1 MGRLEQEYRKV
12 LDGLRFSGE
21 GKERIMKNLMEQ
33 QEGRAG
39 KGKHFRA
46 VRTVILAAA
55 VCLALAGT
63 AFAVAG
69 SMGVTT
75 RLVDGRVQFGRFDRE
90 PSYLVTDDG
99 MALFPL
105 SCFSEEVLTL
115 PVSEGGHGKKSFDSW
130 DAMRQFLGL
139 ELAGNPVLEGAK
151 PGWGS
156 GKDGH
161 VELSADGGEQG
172 MRLVHA
178 FAYYRMGDALVSV
191 MARVH
196 TEEYEVEGSP
206 WNYEPS
212 EEERA
217 QWAAYQELYGGSVM
231 LFQVSEGD
239 EAVEEDPYMAQC
251 GSPVTIMR
259 YDRQGEWPKYHG
271 FFILDGV
278 LYHVEV
284 GANPVGHRPTDP
296 SPVSGSELLET
307 MKTVLDGF
315 AL

>member
-1 MGRLEQEYRKV
+1 
-12 LDGLRFSGE
+12 
-21 GKERIMKNLMEQ
+21 MKNLMENQ
-33 QEGRAG
+33 GQRSEKR
-39 KGKHFRA
+39 KG
-46 VRTVILAAA
+46 VRPLRTGLIAACL
-55 VCLALAGT
+55 CLALVGT
-63 AFAVAG
+63 VFAVAG

-75 RLVDGRVQFGRFDRE
+75 RLVDGRVRFGRE

-115 PVSEGGHGKKSFDSW
+115 PMSEGGPGRKSFDSW

-139 ELAGNPVLEGAK
+139 ELAGNPVLDGAK

-156 GKDGH
+156 GKEHH

-178 FAYYRMGDALVSV
+178 FAYYRMGDTLVSV
-191 MARVH
+191 MARIH
-196 TEEYEVEGSP
+196 TEEYGKEGTP

-212 EEERA
+212 EEEQA
-217 QWAAYQELYGGSVM
+217 QWAAYQELYGGSIIW
-231 LFQVSEGD
+231 FQVSEGD

-271 FFILDGV
+271 FFILNGV

-284 GANPVGHRPTDP
+284 ESNSAGHRLTDP
-296 SPVSGSELLET
+296 SPISDSELLET
-307 MKTVLDGF
+307 LKTVLDGF
-315 AL
+315 VL